1 MRKIIKI
8 ACLSVLV
15 VSFASCDTYDFE
27 QEQYRNEVNLLSN
40 TSMVYDRQVADL
52 KSGGDTIYMIAGLSG
67 SQESTQTFKV
77 GVVESDSLF
86 NAFNKSN
93 FDIEVDRYARKL
105 PQECF
110 TLASTEMTIPS
121 GDSKV
126 KFPIYLQNLDILSP
140 DSIYLLNYKIDSLK
154 TKYYNDKKKE
164 VLLRIYKENEF
175 STTERNT
182 FYNYTSSYVIT
193 PGTPVITRR
202 PTNANQVFPLAENS
216 VRMLA
221 GDESMGEYKTA
232 LERIND
238 RSITIVVGDQ
248 IPQNPLARAVKI
260 EPYKDIDVVQLTP
273 LGVYNNTFLINIIS
287 TPDGRRTYY
296 KEFRLHY
303 KYRLNQNDRYK
314 ELQAILRMEYNPRAD
329 QL

>member
-52 KSGGDTIYMIAGLSG
+52 KSGGDTIYMIASLSG
-67 SQESTQTFKV
+67 SQESTETFKV

-193 PGTPVITRR
+193 PGTPAITRR

-314 ELQAILRMEYNPRAD
+314 QVQAILRMEYNPRAD

>member
-52 KSGGDTIYMIAGLSG
+52 KSGGDTIYMIASLSG
-67 SQESTQTFKV
+67 SQESTETFKV

-202 PTNANQVFPLAENS
+202 PTNANQVFPLSENS

-314 ELQAILRMEYNPRAD
+314 QVQAILRMEYNPRAD

>member
-67 SQESTQTFKV
+67 SQESTETFKV

-314 ELQAILRMEYNPRAD
+314 EVQAILRMEYNPRAD